1 MSIGSTTG
9 IDILGMNL
17 MLRRALYL
25 SFFLIFFAVIA
36 WLLLYL
42 QGFRYNPAKH
52 KLERT
57 GAIMVDSA
65 PSGATI
71 VLNGAIQAT
80 ETTATIQ
87 PLKPGD
93 YETIVNLPGFQ
104 TWRKIL
110 NVKPSRV
117 TFTGRIRLWPPPS
130 TGDSISGTALTTSSL
145 APNGENILYYSNTGL
160 SSGLSLFNL
169 ASGKVNLLSRPS
181 NSTVLTTEWSPDSHE
196 ILISENSSTGVTWRI
211 FNLEYGA
218 WEQLALPTSTKPT
231 AIRWGSNSSSL
242 YLSTINELYQWNRRG
257 RNLKLLWR
265 ETMVDFRV
273 HDGLIF
279 GLTRQLNGV
288 LNLKILN
295 QSNLQLVPLEDQPT
309 LSTNVVFLEAREAW
323 LPLFDQD
330 RHTLYLLHSPLT
342 ELKPVR
348 RLPEVV
354 KLDWSTD
361 GNQLLLANNFEIWEY
376 RIEED
381 RLNLLLRVSSPLV
394 RARAYGQE
402 PYLIYASNQEVW
414 ALELDTRNEQ
424 QRWLLAKYDSE
435 IDDFFLDPVGRTL
448 NVKTRNGLY
457 RLGLIPQP
465 TPVGGELLKDS
476 L

>member
-1 MSIGSTTG
+1 
-9 IDILGMNL
+9 MNL
-17 MLRRALYL
+17 KLRRALYL
-25 SFFLIFFAVIA
+25 SFFLIFIAVIG

-71 VLNGAIQAT
+71 VLNGSIQNK

-117 TFTGRIRLWPPPS
+117 TFTGRIRLWPPPA
-130 TGDSISGTALTTSSL
+130 TGDKLNGTDLITSVL
-145 APNGENILYYSNTGL
+145 APNGENLLYYSNTGL

-169 ASGKVNLLSRPS
+169 ASGKASLLARPS
-181 NSTVLTTEWSPDSHE
+181 NSTILAADWSPDSHE
-196 ILISENSSTGVTWRI
+196 ILINEKSSAGISWRI
-211 FNLEYGA
+211 FNLEYA
-218 WEQLALPTSTKPT
+218 TWEQLTLPADTKPVT
-231 AIRWGSNSSSL
+231 IRWGDSTSSL
-242 YLSTINELYQWNRRG
+242 YLSTHNELYQWIRRG
-257 RNLKLLWR
+257 RNLKLVWR

-279 GLTRQLNGV
+279 GLTRQPNGV
-288 LNLKILN
+288 LSLKILN
-295 QSNLQLVPLEDQPT
+295 QSNLQLVPLEDPPI
-309 LSTNVVFLEAREAW
+309 LSTNVVFLEARQDW

-354 KLDWSTD
+354 KLDWSAD
-361 GNQLLLANNFEIWEY
+361 GNRLLLANNFEIWEY

-381 RLNLLLRVSSPLV
+381 RLNLLLRVSTPLV
-394 RARAYGQE
+394 QARAYGQE
-402 PYLIYASNQEVW
+402 PYLIYATDQEVW

-435 IDDFFLDPVGRTL
+435 IDDFFIDPAGRTL
-448 NVKTRNGLY
+448 NVKTRRGLY
-457 RLGLIPQP
+457 RLRLIAEPEP
-465 TPVGGELLKDS
+465 AGGALIKD
-476 L
+476 